1 MSTLMKTRI
10 SPQFET
16 SVLGQ
21 LLCEI
26 EILSLGNLVV
36 LDKICELETQEQR
49 IRYLELI
56 IENEESK

>member
-26 EILSLGNLVV
+26 EILSLDNLVV